1 MLLNIVLNA
10 VFHLHLKRLSITA
23 YYFKWYVFF
32 FFFCLILKI
41 ILVTIEKSVKKVK
54 ISQSLTAQ
62 CRLGETAEGCPQA
75 SGRIWFYLGSTF

>member
-1 MLLNIVLNA
+1 MLLNIVLNT

-23 YYFKWYVFF
+23 CYFKWY

-54 ISQSLTAQ
+54 ISHSLTTQ
-62 CRLGETAEGCPQA
+62 CKLGETAEGSPQA
-75 SGRIWFYLGSTF
+75 SGRIWFYVRSTF